1 MQGMDAYLGSYKDGI
16 LKKLAKD
23 IDDKNAEYLN
33 RLKTK
38 LDAKEANWVWQQE
51 MIDEKI
57 DEVICEYEIMVNSR
71 FYVSVNAKFKDLL
84 EEWRRKC
91 QDLKHACDAV
101 KPHLSPEMAQFAD
114 VLKAIYA
121 SGSLTREDCTI
132 MRDVLDSHRSEV
144 TRFFDIHEQYK
155 LFKLIFANDLADLDD
170 DEKQKIYDEQCDSH
184 VWNHDLSSFMENTRR
199 KIAQYINE
207 SARGRLLD
215 LWKAKTGSDNPKK
228 WSERYMM
235 PILCMFE
242 GLEQREAEEMFEII
256 NCGTTDND
264 KVHMAMRYLEDADFY
279 TRLADQNARDEA
291 FKRVIIGEFDA
302 LCDDM
307 DDVRDRLESTAESPY
322 SWYNSPRVRNEMKFF
337 AQEKYDSS
345 GCDIA
350 IEKIEN
356 MDPEEAKQYLK
367 TLIRDN
373 MNVGMEIIRKH
384 KG

>member
-1 MQGMDAYLGSYKDGI
+1 
-16 LKKLAKD
+16 
-23 IDDKNAEYLN
+23 
-33 RLKTK
+33 
-38 LDAKEANWVWQQE
+38 
-51 MIDEKI
+51 
-57 DEVICEYEIMVNSR
+57 
-71 FYVSVNAKFKDLL
+71 
-84 EEWRRKC
+84 
-91 QDLKHACDAV
+91 
-101 KPHLSPEMAQFAD
+101 
-114 VLKAIYA
+114 
-121 SGSLTREDCTI
+121 
-132 MRDVLDSHRSEV
+132 
-144 TRFFDIHEQYK
+144 
-155 LFKLIFANDLADLDD
+155 
-170 DEKQKIYDEQCDSH
+170 
-184 VWNHDLSSFMENTRR
+184 
-199 KIAQYINE
+199 
-207 SARGRLLD
+207 
-215 LWKAKTGSDNPKK
+215 
-228 WSERYMM
+228 MM

-242 GLEQREAEEMFEII
+242 GPEQREAEEMFEII
-256 NCGTTDND
+256 NCGTTDNE

-322 SWYNSPRVRNEMKFF
+322 SWYNSPRVRNEMKSF
-337 AQEKYDSS
+337 AQEKYVSS